1 MEMLKKKSENVILK
15 KRQLDDAEI
24 QKRRRVGDVND
35 RIGREVEKFA
45 KPRTMFSKY
54 PPPKIR
60 TGVRVV
66 RDYPP
71 GCGMVENSVEIKAEK
86 KGLKN
91 TKSVLERLKQKDLE
105 RRKAFGLRPEGKV
118 KFWDPTCS
126 KEGDMQKAIVKTSVF
141 MDRKPLKSLEIADSK
156 HGNNRLVNTR
166 PVVDCKLKSSK
177 TQDLVSRP
185 VGGTVGLLD
194 PGCDHKQENTMTL
207 VSQKEQV
214 RREKI
219 KEAMIIF
226 EEFNEQLYEE
236 NRLRPKEEKV
246 AHWRVPLEAAK
257 LVQKKLKWM
266 DCGKT
271 LGPVCGVQVGDT
283 FKYRAQLRMI
293 GLHCQ
298 PQLGIDY
305 TLIRG
310 KILALSIVD
319 AHRYSN
325 ESGSS
330 DTLTYCGQGGLT
342 FFGGEAPP
350 EDQKLERGNLAL
362 KNSKDEKTP
371 VRVIRKVPGKGRSNE
386 VFVYDGLYSV
396 IDFSEKKGE
405 EGKMVFK
412 FELKRLPG

>member
-1 MEMLKKKSENVILK
+1 MIVI
-15 KRQLDDAEI
+15 LDDAL
-24 QKRRRVGDVND
+24 NY
-35 RIGREVEKFA
+35 RI
-45 KPRTMFSKY
+45 
-54 PPPKIR
+54 
-60 TGVRVV
+60 
-66 RDYPP
+66 
-71 GCGMVENSVEIKAEK
+71 VEIVE
-86 KGLKN
+86 GLKN
-91 TKSVLERLKQKDLE
+91 MKVVLERPFIQLE
-105 RRKAFGLRPEGKV
+105 LE
-118 KFWDPTCS
+118 
-126 KEGDMQKAIVKTSVF
+126 
-141 MDRKPLKSLEIADSK
+141 KPLKSLEIADSK

-166 PVVDCKLKSSK
+166 PVVDL
-177 TQDLVSRP
+177 
-185 VGGTVGLLD
+185 GLLD

-266 DCGKT
+266 DCGKI

-298 PQLGIDY
+298 PQSGIDY